1 MKQKTKAKQMMVYL
15 LGICILA
22 FSNISC
28 TNDENTN
35 GSNLGN
41 GDVTGLI
48 TDDQNAPLADVT
60 VSVSDADISTTTD
73 ATGNYL
79 LKGLPIGK
87 HIITFSKTDYQTV
100 SCTVAPKLWQDGT
113 AHIST
118 SMRYAAAKITG
129 RVLDA
134 QKGKQPL
141 EGATVSIGGEPVLT
155 NSEGVYTIS
164 QLPLDNYTVTVSYG
178 DYTPVTREVKIDDFI
193 DGTAQLADIN
203 LGGEEILPGLTLS
216 DLKTCTPWLYNEYR
230 GGRNADNYPQFDW
243 SVDYMCTLDMAG
255 NWEEQNEGTTMR
267 VDENKTNGVDYEN
280 LNTFIYGRKHIT
292 EDNKMMTV
300 FARTHQG
307 PAIWNVVVVD
317 LSEDKP
323 QAKKLGDNISFQDGN
338 YKNFVFDL
346 SAYIGKDIAIAIG
359 TYYSGEWVQLVL
371 RRISFAPTA
380 TNGLAWLPG
389 TPVND
394 ALEELHLTQEMVR
407 STMPNEL
414 RSFTGITT
422 YDGRKDRDE
431 YVWAYRDWNKTGH
444 IAAYWGLTSITKD
457 CDVFTNEGYTIKTR
471 GGNGIVSTSKAES
484 YLYSK
489 FAINE
494 SNQKLT
500 LRARNF
506 GDHATFFKLIAIT
519 DDMNVKYLQ
528 PNKESQ
534 VSDLAEGP
542 DGTIKFRHNNGDT
555 GHPENY
561 GRFVFDLSQYKGQN
575 VTLVLAVY
583 KGEENGDENKVTIY
597 SIDLN

>member
-1 MKQKTKAKQMMVYL
+1 MKQKTKANKLMVYL
-15 LGICILA
+15 FGICLA

-28 TNDENTN
+28 SGDEDSNTT
-35 GSNLGN
+35 NLGN
-41 GDVTGLI
+41 GDVSGI
-48 TDDQNAPLADVT
+48 VTDDKNAPLEGVT
-60 VSVSDADISTTTD
+60 VTVNDADISDITD
-73 ATGNYL
+73 ASGSYN

-87 HIITFSKTDYQTV
+87 HILTFSRTDYQTV
-100 SCTVAPKLWQDGT
+100 SCTLTSKQFYEGT
-113 AHIST
+113 ANIST
-118 SMRYAAAKITG
+118 SLRYAAAKITG
-129 RVLDA
+129 KVLDA
-134 QKGKQPL
+134 QNGKKPL
-141 EGATVSIGGEPVLT
+141 EGASVSIGGEPVLT
-155 NSEGVYTIS
+155 NSDGIFTIS
-164 QLPLDNYTVTVSYG
+164 QLPLDNYTVTITYN
-178 DYTPVTREVKIDDFI
+178 DYNPQTRDIKSDDFV
-193 DGTAQLADIN
+193 DGVAQLSDI
-203 LGGEEILPGLTLS
+203 LMGGEEILPGLTLG
-216 DLKTCTPWLYNEYR
+216 DLKECTPWMYNEYR

-243 SVDYMCTLDMAG
+243 SVDYMCTLDMVG

-267 VDENKTNGVDYEN
+267 VNESNGVDLDN

-292 EDNKMMTV
+292 EDNKIMTI

-317 LSEDKP
+317 LSESKP

-346 SAYIGKDIAIAIG
+346 SAYVGKDIAIAIG

-371 RRISFAPTA
+371 RRISFAPSA

-389 TPVND
+389 TPINE
-394 ALEELHLTQEMVR
+394 ALEDLHLTQEMVR
-407 STMPNEL
+407 GTMPNVL
-414 RSFTGITT
+414 KSFTGITT

-444 IAAYWGLTSITKD
+444 VAAYWGMTSITKD

-489 FAINE
+489 FAIDDN
-494 SNQKLT
+494 NKTLT

-506 GDHATFFKLIAIT
+506 GDHPTYYKLIAIT

-528 PNKESQ
+528 PTKESK
-534 VSDLAEGP
+534 VDELTEGP
-542 DGTIKFRHNNGDT
+542 DGTIKFNHKNGDT

-561 GRFVFDLSQYKGQN
+561 GKFVFDLSQYNGQN

>member
-1 MKQKTKAKQMMVYL
+1 MKQKTKVKRLTAYFF
-15 LGICILA
+15 GICFLA
-22 FSNISC
+22 FSNLSC
-28 TNDENTN
+28 SGDEDNTTT
-35 GSNLGN
+35 NLGN
-41 GDVTGLI
+41 GDVSGII
-48 TDDQNAPLADVT
+48 TDDNNTPLSGVT
-60 VSVSDADISTTTD
+60 VTVNDADISDITD
-73 ATGNYL
+73 DSGCYY
-79 LKGLPIGK
+79 LKGVPIGK
-87 HIITFSKTDYQTV
+87 HILSFSKTDYQTV
-100 SCTVAPKLWQDGT
+100 SCTLTPKQWNDGT
-113 AHIST
+113 ANIST
-118 SMRYAAAKITG
+118 SLRYAAAKITG
-129 RVLDA
+129 RILDA
-134 QKGKQPL
+134 KNGKKPL
-141 EGATVSIGGEPVLT
+141 EGASVSIGGETVQT
-155 NSEGVYTIS
+155 NSEGIYTIS
-164 QLPLDNYTVTVSYG
+164 QLPLDNYTVTFTYN
-178 DYTPVTREVKIDDFI
+178 DYNPQTREVKTDDFI
-193 DGTAQLADIN
+193 DGVAQLADIL
-203 LGGEEILPGLTLS
+203 LGGEEILPGLTLF
-216 DLKTCTPWLYNEYR
+216 DLKECTPWMYNEYR

-243 SVDYMCTLDMAG
+243 SVDYMCTLDMIG

-267 VDENKTNGVDYEN
+267 VNENNGVDLDN

-292 EDNKMMTV
+292 EDNKIMTV

-317 LSEDKP
+317 LSESKP
-323 QAKKLGDNISFQDGN
+323 QAKKLGENISFQDGN

-346 SAYIGKDIAIAIG
+346 SAYVGKDIAIAIG

-371 RRISFAPTA
+371 RRISFAPSA

-389 TPVND
+389 TPINES
-394 ALEELHLTQEMVR
+394 LEDLHLTQEMVR
-407 STMPNEL
+407 GTMPNE
-414 RSFTGITT
+414 RKSFTGITT

-444 IAAYWGLTSITKD
+444 IAAYWGMTSITKD

-489 FAINE
+489 FAIDDN
-494 SNQKLT
+494 NKTLT

-506 GDHATFFKLIAIT
+506 GSHPTYYKMIAIT

-528 PNKESQ
+528 PTKDSKVDE
-534 VSDLAEGP
+534 LAEGP
-542 DGTIKFRHNNGDT
+542 DGTIKFNHKNGDT

-561 GRFVFDLSQYKGQN
+561 GKFVFDLSQYKGKN

>member
-1 MKQKTKAKQMMVYL
+1 MKQKTKAKKLVAYL
-15 LGICILA
+15 FGICFLA
-22 FSNISC
+22 LSNLSC
-28 TNDENTN
+28 SQDENSDAT
-35 GSNLGN
+35 NLGN
-41 GDVTGLI
+41 GDVSGII
-48 TDDQNAPLADVT
+48 TDDKNNPLEGVTVT
-60 VSVSDADISTTTD
+60 VSDANITD
-73 ATGNYL
+73 VTNASGSYT
-79 LKGLPIGK
+79 LKGLSIDK
-87 HIITFSKTDYQTV
+87 HILSFSKTDYQTV
-100 SCTVAPKLWQDGT
+100 SCTLTPKQFNDGT
-113 AHIST
+113 ANIST
-118 SMRYAAAKITG
+118 SLRYAAAKITG

-134 QKGKQPL
+134 KNGKKPL
-141 EGATVSIGGEPVLT
+141 EGASVSIGGEPVLT

-164 QLPLDNYTVTVSYG
+164 QLPLDNYTVTFTYS
-178 DYTPVTREVKIDDFI
+178 DYTQQTRDIKADDFI
-193 DGTAQLADIN
+193 DGVAQLQDIL

-216 DLKTCTPWLYNEYR
+216 DLKECTPWMYNEYR

-243 SVDYMCTLDMAG
+243 SVDYMCTLDMTG

-267 VDENKTNGVDYEN
+267 VNESNGIDLDN

-292 EDNKMMTV
+292 EDNKIMTV

-317 LSEDKP
+317 LSEAKP
-323 QAKKLGDNISFQDGN
+323 QAKKLGENISFQDGN

-346 SAYIGKDIAIAIG
+346 SAYVGKDVAIAIG

-371 RRISFAPTA
+371 RRISFAPSA

-389 TPVND
+389 TPINE

-407 STMPNEL
+407 GTMPNE
-414 RSFTGITT
+414 RKSFTGITT

-444 IAAYWGLTSITKD
+444 VAAYWGMTSITKD

-489 FAINE
+489 FAIDDN
-494 SNQKLT
+494 NKTLT

-506 GDHATFFKLIAIT
+506 GSHPTYYKLIAIT

-528 PNKESQ
+528 PTKESK
-534 VSDLAEGP
+534 VDELTEGP
-542 DGTIKFRHNNGDT
+542 DGTIKFNHKNGDT
-555 GHPENY
+555 GHPEDY
-561 GRFVFDLSQYKGQN
+561 GKFVFDLSQYKGKN

>member
-1 MKQKTKAKQMMVYL
+1 MKQKTKANKLMVYL
-15 LGICILA
+15 FGICLA

-28 TNDENTN
+28 SGDEDSNTT
-35 GSNLGN
+35 NLGN
-41 GDVTGLI
+41 GDVSGI
-48 TDDQNAPLADVT
+48 VTDDKNAPLEGVT
-60 VSVSDADISTTTD
+60 VTVNDADISDITD
-73 ATGNYL
+73 ASGSYN

-87 HIITFSKTDYQTV
+87 HILTFSRTDYQTV
-100 SCTVAPKLWQDGT
+100 SCTLTSKQFYEGT
-113 AHIST
+113 ANIST
-118 SMRYAAAKITG
+118 SLRYAAAKITG
-129 RVLDA
+129 KVLDA
-134 QKGKQPL
+134 QNGKKPL
-141 EGATVSIGGEPVLT
+141 EGASVSIGGEPVLT
-155 NSEGVYTIS
+155 NSDGIFTIS
-164 QLPLDNYTVTVSYG
+164 QLPLDNYTVTITYN
-178 DYTPVTREVKIDDFI
+178 DYNPQTRDIKGDDFV
-193 DGTAQLADIN
+193 DGVAQLSDI
-203 LGGEEILPGLTLS
+203 LMGGEEILPGLTLG
-216 DLKTCTPWLYNEYR
+216 DLKECTPWMYNEYR

-243 SVDYMCTLDMAG
+243 SVDYMCTLDMVG

-267 VDENKTNGVDYEN
+267 VNESNGVDLDN

-292 EDNKMMTV
+292 EDNKIMTV

-317 LSEDKP
+317 LSEAKP
-323 QAKKLGDNISFQDGN
+323 QAKKLGENISFQDGN

-346 SAYIGKDIAIAIG
+346 SAYVGKDIAIAIG

-371 RRISFAPTA
+371 RRISFAPSA

-389 TPVND
+389 TPINE
-394 ALEELHLTQEMVR
+394 ALEDLHLTQEMVR
-407 STMPNEL
+407 GTMPNVL
-414 RSFTGITT
+414 KSFTGITT

-444 IAAYWGLTSITKD
+444 VAAYWGMTSITKD

-489 FAINE
+489 FAIDDN
-494 SNQKLT
+494 NKNLT

-506 GDHATFFKLIAIT
+506 GDHPTYYKLIAIT

-528 PNKESQ
+528 PTKESK
-534 VSDLAEGP
+534 VDELTEGP
-542 DGTIKFRHNNGDT
+542 DGTIKFNHKNGDT

-561 GRFVFDLSQYKGQN
+561 GKFVFDLSQYNGQN

>member
-1 MKQKTKAKQMMVYL
+1 MKQKTKVKRLTAYFF
-15 LGICILA
+15 GICFLA
-22 FSNISC
+22 FSNLSC
-28 TNDENTN
+28 SGDEDNTTT
-35 GSNLGN
+35 NLGN
-41 GDVTGLI
+41 GDVSGII
-48 TDDQNAPLADVT
+48 TDDNNAPLSGVT
-60 VSVSDADISTTTD
+60 VTVNDADISDITD
-73 ATGNYL
+73 DSGCYY
-79 LKGLPIGK
+79 LKGVPIGK
-87 HIITFSKTDYQTV
+87 HILSFSKTDYQTV
-100 SCTVAPKLWQDGT
+100 SCTLTPKQWNDGT
-113 AHIST
+113 ANIST
-118 SMRYAAAKITG
+118 SLRYAAAKITG
-129 RVLDA
+129 RILDA
-134 QKGKQPL
+134 KNGKKPL
-141 EGATVSIGGEPVLT
+141 EGASVSIGGETVQT
-155 NSEGVYTIS
+155 NSEGIYTIS
-164 QLPLDNYTVTVSYG
+164 QLPLDNYTVTFTYN
-178 DYTPVTREVKIDDFI
+178 DYNPQTREVKTDDFI
-193 DGTAQLADIN
+193 DGVAQLADIL
-203 LGGEEILPGLTLS
+203 LGGEEILPGLTLF
-216 DLKTCTPWLYNEYR
+216 DLKECTPWMYNEYR

-243 SVDYMCTLDMAG
+243 SVDYMCTLDMIG

-267 VDENKTNGVDYEN
+267 VNENNGVDLDN

-292 EDNKMMTV
+292 EDNKIMTV

-317 LSEDKP
+317 LSESKP
-323 QAKKLGDNISFQDGN
+323 QAKKLGENISFQDGN

-346 SAYIGKDIAIAIG
+346 SAYVGKDIAIAIG

-371 RRISFAPTA
+371 RRISFAPSA

-389 TPVND
+389 TPINES
-394 ALEELHLTQEMVR
+394 LEDLHLTQEMVR
-407 STMPNEL
+407 GTMPNE
-414 RSFTGITT
+414 RKSFTGITT

-444 IAAYWGLTSITKD
+444 IAAYWGMTSITKD

-489 FAINE
+489 FAIDDN
-494 SNQKLT
+494 NKTLT

-506 GDHATFFKLIAIT
+506 GSHPTYYKMIAIT

-528 PNKESQ
+528 PTKDSKVDE
-534 VSDLAEGP
+534 LAEGP
-542 DGTIKFRHNNGDT
+542 DGTIKFNHKNGDT

-561 GRFVFDLSQYKGQN
+561 GKFVFDLSQYKGKN

>member
-1 MKQKTKAKQMMVYL
+1 MKQKTKVKRLTAYFF
-15 LGICILA
+15 GICFLA
-22 FSNISC
+22 FSNLSC
-28 TNDENTN
+28 SGDEDNTTT
-35 GSNLGN
+35 NLGN
-41 GDVTGLI
+41 GDVSGII
-48 TDDQNAPLADVT
+48 TDDNNTPLSGVT
-60 VSVSDADISTTTD
+60 VTVNDADISDITD
-73 ATGNYL
+73 DSGCYY
-79 LKGLPIGK
+79 LKGVPIGK
-87 HIITFSKTDYQTV
+87 HILSFSKTDYQTV
-100 SCTVAPKLWQDGT
+100 SCTLTPKQWNDGT
-113 AHIST
+113 ANIST
-118 SMRYAAAKITG
+118 SLRYAAAKITG
-129 RVLDA
+129 RILDA
-134 QKGKQPL
+134 KNGKKPL
-141 EGATVSIGGEPVLT
+141 EGASVSIGGETVQT
-155 NSEGVYTIS
+155 NSEGIYTIS
-164 QLPLDNYTVTVSYG
+164 QLPLDNYTVTFTYN
-178 DYTPVTREVKIDDFI
+178 DYNPQTREVKTDDFI
-193 DGTAQLADIN
+193 DGVAQLADIL
-203 LGGEEILPGLTLS
+203 LGGEEILPGLTLF
-216 DLKTCTPWLYNEYR
+216 DLKECTPWMYNEYR

-243 SVDYMCTLDMAG
+243 SVDYMCTLDMIG

-267 VDENKTNGVDYEN
+267 VNENNGVDLDN

-292 EDNKMMTV
+292 EDNKIMTV

-317 LSEDKP
+317 LSESKP
-323 QAKKLGDNISFQDGN
+323 QAKKLGENISFQDGN

-346 SAYIGKDIAIAIG
+346 SAYVGKDIAIAIG

-371 RRISFAPTA
+371 RRISFAPSA

-389 TPVND
+389 TPINES
-394 ALEELHLTQEMVR
+394 LEDLHLTQEMVR
-407 STMPNEL
+407 GTMPNE
-414 RSFTGITT
+414 RKSFTGITT

-444 IAAYWGLTSITKD
+444 IAAYWGMTSITKD

-489 FAINE
+489 FAIDDN
-494 SNQKLT
+494 NKKLT

-506 GDHATFFKLIAIT
+506 GSHPTYYKMIAIT

-528 PNKESQ
+528 PTKDSKVDE
-534 VSDLAEGP
+534 LTEGP
-542 DGTIKFRHNNGDT
+542 DGTIKFNHKNGDT

-561 GRFVFDLSQYKGQN
+561 GKFVFDLSQYKGKN

>member
-1 MKQKTKAKQMMVYL
+1 MKQKTKVKRLTAYFF
-15 LGICILA
+15 GICFLA
-22 FSNISC
+22 FSNLSC
-28 TNDENTN
+28 SGDEDNTTT
-35 GSNLGN
+35 NLGN
-41 GDVTGLI
+41 GDVSGII
-48 TDDQNAPLADVT
+48 TDDNNAPLSGVT
-60 VSVSDADISTTTD
+60 VTVNDADISDITD
-73 ATGNYL
+73 DSGCYY
-79 LKGLPIGK
+79 LKGVPIGK
-87 HIITFSKTDYQTV
+87 HILSFSKTDYQTV
-100 SCTVAPKLWQDGT
+100 SCTLTPKQWNDGT
-113 AHIST
+113 ANIST
-118 SMRYAAAKITG
+118 SLRYAAAKITG
-129 RVLDA
+129 RILDA
-134 QKGKQPL
+134 KNGKKPL
-141 EGATVSIGGEPVLT
+141 EGASVSIGGETVQT
-155 NSEGVYTIS
+155 NSEGIYTIS
-164 QLPLDNYTVTVSYG
+164 QLPLDNYTVTFTYN
-178 DYTPVTREVKIDDFI
+178 DYNPQTREVKTDDFI
-193 DGTAQLADIN
+193 DGVAQLADIL
-203 LGGEEILPGLTLS
+203 LGGEEILPGLTLF
-216 DLKTCTPWLYNEYR
+216 DLKECTPWMYNEYR

-243 SVDYMCTLDMAG
+243 SVDYMCTLDMIG

-267 VDENKTNGVDYEN
+267 VNENNGVDLDN

-292 EDNKMMTV
+292 EDNKIMTV

-317 LSEDKP
+317 LSESKP
-323 QAKKLGDNISFQDGN
+323 QAKKLGENISFQDGN

-346 SAYIGKDIAIAIG
+346 SAYVGKDIAIAIG

-371 RRISFAPTA
+371 RRISFAPSA

-389 TPVND
+389 TPINES
-394 ALEELHLTQEMVR
+394 LEDLHLTQEMVR
-407 STMPNEL
+407 GTMPNE
-414 RSFTGITT
+414 RKSFAGITT

-444 IAAYWGLTSITKD
+444 IAAYWGMTSITKD

-489 FAINE
+489 FAIDDN
-494 SNQKLT
+494 NKTLT

-506 GDHATFFKLIAIT
+506 GSHPTYYKMIAIT

-528 PNKESQ
+528 PTKDSKVDE
-534 VSDLAEGP
+534 LAEGP
-542 DGTIKFRHNNGDT
+542 DGTIKFNHKNGDT

-561 GRFVFDLSQYKGQN
+561 GKFVFDLSQYKGKN

>member
-1 MKQKTKAKQMMVYL
+1 MKQKTKANKLMVYL
-15 LGICILA
+15 FGICLA

-28 TNDENTN
+28 SGDEDSNTT
-35 GSNLGN
+35 NLGN
-41 GDVTGLI
+41 GDVSGI
-48 TDDQNAPLADVT
+48 VTDDKNAPLEGVT
-60 VSVSDADISTTTD
+60 VTVNDADISDITD
-73 ATGNYL
+73 ASGSYT

-87 HIITFSKTDYQTV
+87 HILTFSRTDYQTV
-100 SCTVAPKLWQDGT
+100 SCTLTSKQFYEGT
-113 AHIST
+113 ANIST
-118 SMRYAAAKITG
+118 SLRYAAAKITG
-129 RVLDA
+129 KVLDA
-134 QKGKQPL
+134 QNGKKPL
-141 EGATVSIGGEPVLT
+141 EGASVSIGGEPVLT
-155 NSEGVYTIS
+155 NSNGIFTIS
-164 QLPLDNYTVTVSYG
+164 QLPLDNYTVTITYN
-178 DYTPVTREVKIDDFI
+178 DYNPQTRDIKSDDFV
-193 DGTAQLADIN
+193 DGVAQLSDI
-203 LGGEEILPGLTLS
+203 LMGGEEILPGLTLG
-216 DLKTCTPWLYNEYR
+216 DLKECTPWMYNEYR

-243 SVDYMCTLDMAG
+243 SVDYMCTLDMVG

-267 VDENKTNGVDYEN
+267 VNESNGVDLDN

-292 EDNKMMTV
+292 EDNKIMTV

-317 LSEDKP
+317 LSEAKP
-323 QAKKLGDNISFQDGN
+323 QAKKLGENISFQDGN

-346 SAYIGKDIAIAIG
+346 SAYVGKDIAIAIG

-371 RRISFAPTA
+371 RRISFAPSA

-389 TPVND
+389 TPINE

-407 STMPNEL
+407 GTMPNVL
-414 RSFTGITT
+414 KSFTGITT

-444 IAAYWGLTSITKD
+444 VAAYWGMTSITKD

-489 FAINE
+489 FAIDDN
-494 SNQKLT
+494 NKTLT

-506 GDHATFFKLIAIT
+506 GDHPTYYKLIAIT

-528 PNKESQ
+528 PTKESK
-534 VSDLAEGP
+534 VDELTEGP
-542 DGTIKFRHNNGDT
+542 DGTIKFNHKNGDT

-561 GRFVFDLSQYKGQN
+561 GKFVFDLSQYKGKN